1 MSAEQQSFGGI
12 SSPGQALPN
21 DSDLSPALRDFAR
34 LAGRS
39 DVPVL
44 LTGET
49 GTGKTHL
56 ARAIHAAG
64 LRARQPFV
72 RVNCGAIPD
81 TLFERELFGHVA
93 GAFTD
98 ARSSSP
104 GLIESAHRGT
114 LFLDEVGE
122 MPLQVQSKLLSILED
137 GVFRRLG
144 SPSER
149 RVDIRVIAATNAELH
164 AMMKQKTFRPDLFHR
179 LSVLR
184 LRVPALRD
192 RRDEIP
198 ALVAGMLRRMSQG
211 CAAGSV
217 SAPAMEAL
225 CRYGWPGNLRE
236 LENALRY
243 AAVFAQGGTLEP
255 HCLPEEVRAAASA
268 EPGGK
273 APAAGAVRYEAPRDA
288 LLEKQAIVDELCIA
302 NGNRTHAARALG
314 MSRSALWA
322 KLQRYGL
329 AALNCED
336 LHAMRMKM
344 GPQGG
349 RVDGV

>member
-1 MSAEQQSFGGI
+1 MSSEQQPSAGD
-12 SSPGQALPN
+12 SSLVQGPPN
-21 DSDLSPALRDFAR
+21 HDDLSQALRDFAR
-34 LAGRS
+34 LAGRC

-56 ARAIHAAG
+56 ARAIHMAG
-64 LRARQPFV
+64 SRARQPFV

-81 TLFERELFGHVA
+81 TLFERELFGHMA

-104 GLIESAHRGT
+104 GLIESADRGT

-122 MPLQVQSKLLSILED
+122 MPLPVQAKLLSILED

-164 AMMKQKTFRPDLFHR
+164 AMMKQQTFRPDLFHR

-184 LRVPALRD
+184 LRVPALRE

-198 ALVAGMLRRMSQG
+198 ALTARMLRRMSPG
-211 CAAGSV
+211 FTADPV
-217 SAPAMEAL
+217 SAAAMDAL
-225 CRYGWPGNLRE
+225 CLYGWPGNLRE

-243 AAVFAQGGTLEP
+243 AAVFAQGGALEL
-255 HCLPEEVRAAASA
+255 HCLPEEVRAAAGA
-268 EPGGK
+268 GLGGE
-273 APAAGAVRYEAPRDA
+273 APAESAVRYAAPSDA
-288 LLEKQAIVDELCIA
+288 LLEKQVIVEELCTA

-336 LHAMRMKM
+336 LHALRMKM
-344 GPQGG
+344 GLQGG